1 MGGNVSSAATRGCRA
16 THFFTAA
23 LSALVLALLF
33 VATASAEPSAAPV
46 VDHQTVREAGG
57 VGLTAPAAV
66 VETPDHAVWISDELY
81 GVCRVTASGL
91 VESDYCAPEPLEPP
105 DGTIV
110 IPLED
115 PLRPTVARQIA
126 FDPATANFYV
136 AEGSSGGSGVWR
148 MHWDAA
154 TGAIDDARK
163 IYDSTVEDDRVMA
176 LALTADG
183 DVVIASK
190 RSQDIRLLSHPA
202 TIDTPITAGFA
213 TTIGFSLNAEVTSLA
228 VLGSTVYLADGGV
241 LTRLDPATHGIAVLV
256 DGQPAST
263 TVSALAAD
271 EPNHRLYV
279 GTSNA
284 NLVDAVLSYTTA
296 QGFAA
301 APYTGGYTFVT
312 GLGVGPYGALYIA
325 QDPNAAL
332 TPSVESAGVADV
344 FVKQYGAANL
354 PVVRFTDRPQVVQ
367 NRGPWSFAFDAAANG
382 IAGTTRFECRL
393 DDDAPYDCSDAGLG
407 AGSTT
412 IDEVAEGVHSL
423 KVRATNDPYPADGD
437 PDTTEWGPT
446 AEWVFALDT
455 TRPVVTIDN
464 APEEAT
470 AVGGAFRLRFSA
482 DGSGPVTYTCD
493 LDGQGAVPCS
503 TGKRYTL
510 ALGEHVLTVVGT
522 DAAGNASDPVTF
534 VVTAVPAPPKPV
546 TPPAKPKP
554 AGPDAPG
561 GAGSSTVAPA
571 AGASV
576 AVPATG
582 RAPRLEI
589 GVPCVEVSPSRA
601 AARFRIDG
609 RNALIRFRAPDEARY
624 AKFTLRRAAGKRSG
638 AKIVEALAYARVARA
653 GATHTTRVALTRGQ
667 RRLVRSGR
675 MRLAVAYGTC
685 RTQVGR
691 WEWIRT
697 ANATREGTR

>member
-1 MGGNVSSAATRGCRA
+1 MGGYISLAATRGCRA
-16 THFFTAA
+16 THFIMAA

-33 VATASAEPSAAPV
+33 ATTAAAEPSAAPI
-46 VDHQTVREAGG
+46 VDHQSVREAGG
-57 VGLTAPAAV
+57 LGVTAPAAV

-115 PLRPTVARQIA
+115 PARPTVARQIA
-126 FDPATANFYV
+126 FDPATDNFYV

-183 DVVIASK
+183 DVVFASK
-190 RSQDIRLLSHPA
+190 RTQNIRLLSHPA
-202 TIDTPITAGFA
+202 TIDTPLTAGFA

-228 VLGSTVYLADGGV
+228 VLGSTVYLADGGL
-241 LTRLDPATHGIAVLV
+241 LTRLDQGTNGTAVLV
-256 DGQPAST
+256 DGQST
-263 TVSALAAD
+263 SITISALAAD
-271 EPNHRLYV
+271 QDHHRLYA

-284 NLVDAVLSYTTA
+284 NLVDAVLSYTTE

-312 GLGVGPYGALYIA
+312 GLGVGPDGALYIA

-344 FVKQYGAANL
+344 FVKHYGAANL
-354 PVVRFTDRPQVVQ
+354 PVVQFTDRPRVVQ
-367 NRGPWSFAFDAAANG
+367 NGGPWSFAFGAAANG
-382 IAGTTRFECRL
+382 IEGTTRFECRL
-393 DDDAPYDCSDAGLG
+393 DDEAPYDCSDPGLG
-407 AGSTT
+407 TGSTR

-423 KVRATNDPYPADGD
+423 KVRATNDPA
-437 PDTTEWGPT
+437 PDTAEWGPS

-455 TRPVVTIDN
+455 TKPVVTIDN
-464 APEEAT
+464 TPAEAT

-482 DGSGPVTYTCD
+482 DGSGPVTYTCA
-493 LDGQGAVPCS
+493 LDDQGPVPCS

-510 ALGEHVLTVVGT
+510 ALGEHAITVVGT
-522 DAAGNASDPVTF
+522 DAAGNASDPVPF
-534 VVTAVPAPPKPV
+534 VVTAVPAPPAPV
-546 TPPAKPKP
+546 APPAEPKP
-554 AGPDAPG
+554 APKTPG
-561 GAGSSTVAPA
+561 GAGSAAPA
-571 AGASV
+571 AAAV
-576 AVPATG
+576 AVLSSA
-582 RAPRLEI
+582 RVPRMDI

-609 RNALIRFRAPDEARY
+609 RNAIIRFRAPDQARY
-624 AKFTLRRAAGKRSG
+624 AKFTLRRSAGRRSK
-638 AKIVEALAYARVARA
+638 AKIVEALAYAKVARA
-653 GATHTTRVALTRGQ
+653 AATHTTRVALTRGQ
-667 RRLVRSGR
+667 RRLVRGGR
-675 MRLAVAYGTC
+675 MSIAVAYGTC

>member
-1 MGGNVSSAATRGCRA
+1 M
-16 THFFTAA
+16 
-23 LSALVLALLF
+23 
-33 VATASAEPSAAPV
+33 
-46 VDHQTVREAGG
+46 
-57 VGLTAPAAV
+57 
-66 VETPDHAVWISDELY
+66 
-81 GVCRVTASGL
+81 
-91 VESDYCAPEPLEPP
+91 
-105 DGTIV
+105 
-110 IPLED
+110 
-115 PLRPTVARQIA
+115 
-126 FDPATANFYV
+126 
-136 AEGSSGGSGVWR
+136 
-148 MHWDAA
+148 
-154 TGAIDDARK
+154 
-163 IYDSTVEDDRVMA
+163 
-176 LALTADG
+176 
-183 DVVIASK
+183 
-190 RSQDIRLLSHPA
+190 
-202 TIDTPITAGFA
+202 
-213 TTIGFSLNAEVTSLA
+213 
-228 VLGSTVYLADGGV
+228 
-241 LTRLDPATHGIAVLV
+241 LV

-271 EPNHRLYV
+271 QPHHRLYA

-284 NLVDAVLSYTTA
+284 NLVDAVLSYTTS

-344 FVKQYGAANL
+344 FVKHYGAANL
-354 PVVRFTDRPQVVQ
+354 PVVEFTDRPQVVQ

-382 IAGTTRFECRL
+382 IEGTTRFECRL
-393 DDDAPYDCSDAGLG
+393 DDEAPYDCSDAGLG
-407 AGSTT
+407 TGSTT

-423 KVRATNDPYPADGD
+423 KVRATNHPYPGDGE

-455 TRPVVTIDN
+455 TKPVVTIDN
-464 APEEAT
+464 TPEEAT

-493 LDGQGAVPCS
+493 LDGHGAVPCS

-510 ALGEHVLTVVGT
+510 ALGEHVLAVVGT
-522 DAAGNASDPVTF
+522 DAGGNASDPVTF
-534 VVTAVPAPPKPV
+534 VVTALPPPPAPV
-546 TPPAKPKP
+546 DPPAK
-554 AGPDAPG
+554 A
-561 GAGSSTVAPA
+561 APA
-571 AGASV
+571 AGAGTDAPAAAPPV
-576 AVPATG
+576 VVPATA
-582 RAPRLEI
+582 RVPRLEI
-589 GVPCVEVSPSRA
+589 GVPCVEVSPARA

-624 AKFTLRRAAGKRSG
+624 AKFTLRRSASERSG
-638 AKIVEALAYARVARA
+638 ATIVEALAYAKVARA

-697 ANATREGTR
+697 ATATREGTR